1 MTPIVINTKIRDRS
15 MTGLRMEIP
24 HKDTAAP
31 NRREERRPNFTFA
44 LSAAHVGSGNISSNA
59 TLPFVEGCSPDAFWF
74 KMSL

>member
-1 MTPIVINTKIRDRS
+1 